1 MLTELLILHTLR
13 RQECTIYKL
22 RKTINSQFFLF
33 CSASISVIHRALK
46 SLEAAEY
53 VKVRKSMSK
62 GGQKSSRY
70 SITQEGGKHF
80 ERLIVKEL
88 PANPVLA
95 QQLAKIKALWLG
107 EVEKTDKKQGNK
119 GFKRLLQGCSC
130 ADLKDFLADNASES
144 LNREFIKHEI
154 SVIDEKIKNL
164 SFQDLN

>member
-1 MLTELLILHTLR
+1 
-13 RQECTIYKL
+13 
-22 RKTINSQFFLF
+22 
-33 CSASISVIHRALK
+33 
-46 SLEAAEY
+46 LEAAEY

-95 QQLAKIKALWLG
+95 QQLANIKALLLG
-107 EVEKTDKKQGNK
+107 EVEKPTRSRAIKVLKDYYK
-119 GFKRLLQGCSC
+119 GVL